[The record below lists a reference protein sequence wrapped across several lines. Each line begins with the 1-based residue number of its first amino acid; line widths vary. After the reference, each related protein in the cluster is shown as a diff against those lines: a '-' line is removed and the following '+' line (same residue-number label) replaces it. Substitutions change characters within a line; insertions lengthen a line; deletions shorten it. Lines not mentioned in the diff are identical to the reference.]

1 MKNSAFTKLPALCAA
16 LLLAACG
23 APASERPASS
33 ATAED
38 ASPPQAVE
46 PSATPTQ
53 TPEPPQPA
61 EQAGPLYWVDAQ
73 NSAGRYEAEWD
84 YNTDT
89 VVARYLDFNTATEQ
103 IVGEPLELPYGNAYL
118 FADDEFLYW
127 TWSGMVN
134 DTPILLRS
142 NLDGSGRV
150 PLYEFRQGA
159 SLGMD
164 TARGFASD
172 GRNLYFPYSQISD
185 DPAVPDRFFLARLD
199 TETQTLEMILEWE
212 PFVGNLFGVWN
223 DCLLITHTV
232 LDEDCPLEPV
242 YGHYYIEN
250 MEELEPWQTTYLC
263 ALDPATGEEE
273 VLYEC
278 PGTWLDRRVADGALW
293 RSDKDNRLLCK
304 PLDQP
309 EEFTVLQTSLPAY
322 PYAIYTEDILLSATD
337 EAGKDLLYLYD
348 RTTGSLTS
356 SPRRRWMGG
365 EDRAISVLCEAG
377 QGQYVVI
384 DDASA
389 GMQAIADADGNQYLI
404 DGYARYAIASRDALL
419 DESIPLTPVTRPGAA

>member
-1 MKNSAFTKLPALCAA
+1 M
-16 LLLAACG
+16 
-23 APASERPASS
+23 
-33 ATAED
+33 
-38 ASPPQAVE
+38 
-46 PSATPTQ
+46 
-53 TPEPPQPA
+53 
-61 EQAGPLYWVDAQ
+61 DAQ

-89 VVARYLDFNTATEQ
+89 AVARYLDFNTATEQ

-356 SPRRRWMGG
+356 SPRRRWRGG
-365 EDRAISVLCEAG
+365 EDRAISVVCEAG